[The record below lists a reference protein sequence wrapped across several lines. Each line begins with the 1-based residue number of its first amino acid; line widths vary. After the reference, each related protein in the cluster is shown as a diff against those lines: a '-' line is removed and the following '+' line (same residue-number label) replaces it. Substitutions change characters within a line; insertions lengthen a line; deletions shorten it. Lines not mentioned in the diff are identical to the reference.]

1 MARTRTRAQSRHMTA
16 ADAGTP
22 DARAVLAL
30 LANDDARAMIARI
43 SLGQQIAARHEL
55 SKRESTVLDRLL
67 AAAVI
72 LEGDGGYAINSAGL
86 RAAVDEY
93 SPPRPQG
100 IDRFVRD
107 GRIVNY
113 PASDTDRIAVLEWI
127 GARILAPGERI
138 DEREINERLHPY
150 MEEHVLLR
158 RYLVD
163 YGVIDRNSDGTGYE
177 LAPDSN
183 GAT

>member
-1 MARTRTRAQSRHMTA
+1 MTT
-16 ADAGTP
+16 ADTAIP

-43 SLGQQIAARHEL
+43 SLGQQVGARDEL
-55 SKRESTVLDRLL
+55 SKRELRVLDRLL

-72 LEGDGGYAINSAGL
+72 LEADGGYAINTSGF

-93 SPPRPQG
+93 SPPRPEG
-100 IDRFVRD
+100 IDRFIRD
-107 GRIVNY
+107 GRIVNS
-113 PASDTDRIAVLEWI
+113 PASDADRIAVLEWI

-138 DEREINERLHPY
+138 DEREINERLHGY

-177 LAPDSN
+177 LASGAN

>member
-1 MARTRTRAQSRHMTA
+1 MTA
-16 ADAGTP
+16 ADVL

-43 SLGQQIAARHEL
+43 SLGQPIGARDDL
-55 SKRESTVLDRLL
+55 SKRDARVLDRLL
-67 AAAVI
+67 AAGVVVEA
-72 LEGDGGYAINSAGL
+72 DRAYRINTAGL

-93 SPPRPQG
+93 SPPRPEG
-100 IDRFVRD
+100 IDRFIRD

-113 PASDTDRIAVLEWI
+113 PASDADRIAVLEWI

-138 DEREINERLHPY
+138 DEREINERLHAY
-150 MEEHVLLR
+150 MDEHVLLR

-163 YGVIDRNSDGTGYE
+163 YRIIDRDSDGTGYE
-177 LAPDSN
+177 LASGTN